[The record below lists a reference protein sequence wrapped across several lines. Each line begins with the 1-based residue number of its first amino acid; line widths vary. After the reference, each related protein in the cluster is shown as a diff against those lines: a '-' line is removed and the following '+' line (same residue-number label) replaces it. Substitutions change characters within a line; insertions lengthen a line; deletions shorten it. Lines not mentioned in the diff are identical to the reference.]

1 MSIPVKPFPSYK
13 WRWLSVAPS
22 EGLLKAPVFLGVIRA
37 LSQFEGDAFN
47 SDRLIEELDR
57 VRRDTNTEINLARTG
72 DRNLIRNSG
81 QYWRGTGLL
90 TAKRG
95 EVELTDFGRQ
105 VALGRI
111 TNDEFAALM
120 VRNTVLPNPATYGA
134 DEVANW
140 RRVGLRIKPF
150 ELILAVMDRLGR
162 TYGVPEAFLS
172 SNELISVVIPLAG
185 TKATIDKTV
194 ESVFEFRKGRLDVSE
209 WPDCVP
215 AANDKRLAREFL
227 LFLAN
232 FGICQIDQTADRYE
246 QRFYLDEVM
255 NAEMQQGDEQSFLE
269 NIERIDEEVATSR
282 NSEIP
287 LIIERTRISASVL
300 RRPNQSRFRREV
312 LDAGA
317 RRCIL
322 TQEPT
327 LEVLEAA
334 HIIPVGN
341 GGTDLVGNGLCMR
354 VDIHRLYDSGKI
366 RIAPSGNV
374 TLHEQIETAISYAGL
389 PRHINFPHEIRAE
402 NLEWRARYA

>member
-1 MSIPVKPFPSYK
+1 MNVPVKPFPSYK

-47 SDRLIEELDR
+47 SDRIIEELDR
-57 VRRDTNTEINLARTG
+57 VRRDTNTDINLARTG

-95 EVELTDFGRQ
+95 EVELTNFGRQ

-120 VRNTVLPNPATYGA
+120 VRNTVLPNPATYGV

-140 RRVGLRIKPF
+140 RRAGLRIKPF

-162 TYGVPEAFLS
+162 TYGLPEAFLC

-185 TKATIDKTV
+185 AKATLEKTT

-209 WPDCVP
+209 WPNCVP

-232 FGICQIDQTADRYE
+232 FGICQTDQTADRYE
-246 QRFYLDEVM
+246 QRFYIDEVM

-287 LIIERTRISASVL
+287 LIIERTRVSASVL

-334 HIIPVGN
+334 HIIPVGD

-366 RIAPSGNV
+366 RIAPNGSV
-374 TLHEQIETAISYAGL
+374 TLHEKIEGAISYAGL
-389 PRHINFPHEIRAE
+389 PKQINFPHEIRAE